1 MRVLHLTPEFPP
13 VIWGGL
19 GTAVGGLVT
28 ASARAGITVGVLLI
42 GGVLASGDRGYGGW
56 RPISSE
62 SLMGGVGEAIVN
74 PEGATFFH
82 VAPPDAAEAGISLVR
97 NWRPDVIHVHSSW
110 LWPVAHAIQQQTG
123 TPIVFTVHSLDRV
136 EYQHGVFFAD
146 WHSQEAAMAAADRVI
161 AISRS
166 EKELI
171 DHYSPECQGR
181 VRIVGNGIDDT
192 VEARRAT
199 RRARRTESPVV
210 LFSGRFVARK
220 GIHELLTAIPM
231 VLKEAPGAQFV
242 LVGGYGGGAEV
253 ERTWMVD
260 SLLAHRSRVR
270 FTGWLTPIEVARWYG
285 AADVLVVPSWYEP
298 FGMVILEGMLYG
310 LPIAAARVG
319 GPAEILEHG
328 RTGLLFPPQDARA
341 LAHAILRF
349 IENPNLRQQIGT
361 AAAGEVRRKWLWPH
375 IVRRMRTVYLDV
387 AGKQKDR
394 ATRWHFSDACA

>member
-28 ASARAGITVGVLLI
+28 ASARAGLTVGVLLI
-42 GGVLASGDRGYGGW
+42 GGVLVSGDRGYGGW
-56 RPISSE
+56 QSISSE
-62 SLMGGVGEAIVN
+62 SVAGGVGQAGQAVVN
-74 PEGATFFH
+74 PVGVTFFH
-82 VAPPDAAEAGISLVR
+82 VAPPDAAEAGIRLAR
-97 NWRPDVIHVHSSW
+97 RWKPDVLHVHSSW

-136 EYQHGVFFAD
+136 EYEHGVFFID
-146 WHSQEAAMAAADRVI
+146 WQSQEATIAAADRVI

-171 DHYSPECQGR
+171 DHYCPESRGR

-192 VEARRAT
+192 DEARQAT
-199 RRARRTESPVV
+199 RRDRRTESPIV
-210 LFSGRFVARK
+210 LYSGRFVARK

-231 VLKEAPGAQFV
+231 VLEKAPDTRFV
-242 LVGGYGGGAEV
+242 LVGGYGSGAEV

-260 SLLAHRSRVR
+260 ALLAHRSRVH
-270 FTGWLTPIEVARWYG
+270 FTGWLTPTEVARWYS

-310 LPIAAARVG
+310 LPIAASNIG
-319 GPAEILEHG
+319 GPAEILEHE
-328 RTGLLFPPQDARA
+328 RTGILFPPQDARA
-341 LAHAILRF
+341 LARAILRF
-349 IENPNLRQQIGT
+349 VENPDLCQQIGM
-361 AAAGEVRRKWLWPH
+361 AGVEAVRRKWLWPH
-375 IVRRMRTVYLDV
+375 IVQRMQIVYHEVVCRTPVV
-387 AGKQKDR
+387 MNSA
-394 ATRWHFSDACA
+394 